1 MVLISDIIYCI
12 YVGFAAITFL
22 FLLKH
27 LFKRESGIGQRHRV
41 CLLSHPVPPAR
52 SANQVRGEVK

>member
-27 LFKRESGIGQRHRV
+27 LFKREKNQGLVNDIV
-41 CLLSHPVPPAR
+41 YAYCLIPF
-52 SANQVRGEVK
+52 K

>member
-27 LFKRESGIGQRHRV
+27 LFKREKNQGLVNDNVYAYCHIPLLLRV
-41 CLLSHPVPPAR
+41 L
-52 SANQVRGEVK
+52 QIK

>member
-22 FLLKH
+22 FLLEH
-27 LFKRESGIGQRHRV
+27 LFKREK
-41 CLLSHPVPPAR
+41 
-52 SANQVRGEVK
+52 NQGLVNDIVYAY